1 MGIKLLNTF
10 ILKNAKNAGV
20 KTHLSELRGKKI
32 AIDVS
37 IYLYRFSVNNNLI
50 RKLYEMC
57 RILRYYKIHPIFVF
71 DGKKRNSLKEKTLKE
86 RSKEKKIKSN
96 SYDIMLNKLKESP
109 WLINNIIFNKKLK
122 ILERSIVT
130 ISSYDIKNTKDLLD
144 AFGMSY
150 IQSNGEADELCA
162 ALANSGMVYGCL
174 SEDTDMFAYGIKNVI
189 KYFSFVNDTVIIYNT
204 DKILENLNLTMEN
217 FRDLCII
224 SGTDYNNPQIN
235 IFKLY
240 DIIKR
245 YDTSSINL
253 KKYLIENDYISVEE
267 YEKCIEINAIYNLNS
282 SHVLKNYKY
291 MTIRNKYINNRK
303 LREVLQR

>member
-32 AIDVS
+32 AIDIS

-57 RILRYYKIHPIFVF
+57 KILRYYKIHPVFIF
-71 DGKKRNSLKEKTLKE
+71 DGKKRNSLKEKTLTDRREEKIL
-86 RSKEKKIKSN
+86 RSN
-96 SYDIMLNKLKESP
+96 NYDIMVNKLKEFP
-109 WLINNIIFNKKLK
+109 YLINDVTFYKKLK
-122 ILERSIVT
+122 RLERSIVKV
-130 ISSYDIKNTKDLLD
+130 SSYDIKNTKDLLD

-150 IQSNGEADELCA
+150 IQATGEADEVCA
-162 ALANSGMVYGCL
+162 ALANSGIVYGCL

-189 KYFSFVNDTVIIYNT
+189 KYFSFVKDTVIIYNT

-217 FRDLCII
+217 FRDMCII

-267 YEKCIEINAIYNLNS
+267 YEKCIEINTIYNLNS
-282 SHVLKNYKY
+282 SRVLKNYKY
-291 MTIRNKYINNRK
+291 MTIRNKYINNSK

>member
-1 MGIKLLNTF
+1 
-10 ILKNAKNAGV
+10 
-20 KTHLSELRGKKI
+20 
-32 AIDVS
+32 
-37 IYLYRFSVNNNLI
+37 
-50 RKLYEMC
+50 
-57 RILRYYKIHPIFVF
+57 
-71 DGKKRNSLKEKTLKE
+71 
-86 RSKEKKIKSN
+86 
-96 SYDIMLNKLKESP
+96 
-109 WLINNIIFNKKLK
+109 
-122 ILERSIVT
+122 
-130 ISSYDIKNTKDLLD
+130 
-144 AFGMSY
+144 MSY

-174 SEDTDMFAYGIKNVI
+174 SEDTDMFAYGIKHVI
-189 KYFSFVNDTVIIYNT
+189 KYFSFVNNTVIIYNT
-204 DKILENLNLTMEN
+204 DKILEKLNLTMEN
-217 FRDLCII
+217 FRDMCII
-224 SGTDYNNPQIN
+224 SGTDYNNSQIN

-245 YDTSSINL
+245 YNTSINL

>member
-71 DGKKRNSLKEKTLKE
+71 DGKKRNSLKEKTLKD
-86 RSKEKKIKSN
+86 RSNDKKIKSN
-96 SYDIMLNKLKESP
+96 DYNIMLNKLKESP

-189 KYFSFVNDTVIIYNT
+189 KYFSFVNNTVIIYNT
-204 DKILENLNLTMEN
+204 DKILEKLNLTMEN
-217 FRDLCII
+217 FRDMCII
-224 SGTDYNNPQIN
+224 SGTDYNNSQIN

-245 YDTSSINL
+245 YDASINF
-253 KKYLIENDYISVEE
+253 KKYLIENNYISMEE
-267 YEKCIEINAIYNLNS
+267 YEKCIEINTIYNLNS

>member
-20 KTHLSELRGKKI
+20 KTHLSELKGKKI

-71 DGKKRNSLKEKTLKE
+71 DGKKRNSLKEKTLKD
-86 RSKEKKIKSN
+86 RSNDKKIKSN
-96 SYDIMLNKLKESP
+96 DYNIMLNKLKESP

-189 KYFSFVNDTVIIYNT
+189 KYFSFVNNTVIIYNT
-204 DKILENLNLTMEN
+204 DKILEKLNLTMEN
-217 FRDLCII
+217 FRDMCII
-224 SGTDYNNPQIN
+224 SGTDYNNSQIN

-245 YDTSSINL
+245 YDTSINF
-253 KKYLIENDYISVEE
+253 KKYLIENNYISMEE

>member
-57 RILRYYKIHPIFVF
+57 KILRYYKIHPIFIF

-189 KYFSFVNDTVIIYNT
+189 KYFSFVNNTVIIYNT
-204 DKILENLNLTMEN
+204 DKILEKLNLTMEN
-217 FRDLCII
+217 FRDMCII
-224 SGTDYNNPQIN
+224 SGTDYNNSQIN

-245 YDTSSINL
+245 YDTSINF
-253 KKYLIENDYISVEE
+253 KKYLIENNYISMEE
-267 YEKCIEINAIYNLNS
+267 YEKCIEINTIYNLNS

-291 MTIRNKYINNRK
+291 KTIRNKYINNRK

>member
-189 KYFSFVNDTVIIYNT
+189 KYFSFVNNTVIIYNT
-204 DKILENLNLTMEN
+204 DKILEKLNLTMEN
-217 FRDLCII
+217 FRDMCII
-224 SGTDYNNPQIN
+224 SGTDYNNSQIN

-245 YDTSSINL
+245 YNTSINL
-253 KKYLIENDYISVEE
+253 KKYLIENDYISMEE
-267 YEKCIEINAIYNLNS
+267 YKKCIEINTIYNLNS

-291 MTIRNKYINNRK
+291 KTIRNKYINNRK

>member
-71 DGKKRNSLKEKTLKE
+71 DGKKRNSLKEKTLKD
-86 RSKEKKIKSN
+86 RSNDKKIKSN
-96 SYDIMLNKLKESP
+96 DYNIMLNKLKESP

-189 KYFSFVNDTVIIYNT
+189 KYFSFVNNTVIIYNT
-204 DKILENLNLTMEN
+204 DKILEKLNLTMEN
-217 FRDLCII
+217 FRDMCII
-224 SGTDYNNPQIN
+224 SGTDYNNSQIN

-245 YDTSSINL
+245 YDTSINF
-253 KKYLIENDYISVEE
+253 KKYLIENNYISMEE
-267 YEKCIEINAIYNLNS
+267 YEKCIEINTIYNLNS